1 MSNNADITLVCSTCH
16 ARYSTDVARWRCDC
30 GAPLSLDFAPRYSR
44 EAIYAG
50 EPSLW
55 RYQDAL
61 PLAQRSDLPPM
72 NLGERMTPLRNMEG
86 PWGNAW
92 FKMDYLMPSGS
103 YKDRGTAVMMQQL
116 RLWGVEELIEDSSGN
131 AGASVAAYATLAG
144 IHARIFIPESAS
156 EGKAVQIALSGAEL
170 VRVPGTREQT
180 TEAAFAAAENTFYAS
195 HNWSPWFIHGV
206 KTLALEIWEQLGWRA
221 PQAVVVPVGNGSLV
235 LGLYA
240 GFCELLR
247 AKHIDTLP
255 RIIAVQASACA
266 PLAEAFAT
274 GKDEPVLLVKGATMA
289 EGIASMLP
297 IRGKEILAAV
307 RATAGAIIQVGEEEM
322 WEALQLMARR
332 GAYIEPT
339 SAAAV
344 AGFMQLRK
352 KGELQY
358 DDVVV
363 ELTGSGLKATDK
375 LVDLFRQ
382 NTP

>member
-1 MSNNADITLVCSTCH
+1 MPMATEITMVCPTCN
-16 ARYSTDVARWRCDC
+16 ARYSANVARWRCDC
-30 GAPLSLDFAPRYSR
+30 GSPLSLEYTPSYVQTNISV
-44 EAIYAG
+44 G

-55 RYQDAL
+55 RYHEAL
-61 PLAQRSDLPPM
+61 PLASHSELPPM
-72 NLGERMTPLRNMEG
+72 NLGETMTPLRAISG
-86 PWGNAW
+86 PWGNAL

-131 AGASVAAYATLAG
+131 AGASVAAYASLAG
-144 IHARIFIPESAS
+144 IKARIFIPESAS

-170 VRVPGTREQT
+170 VRVPGTREHT
-180 TEAAFAAAENTFYAS
+180 TQAAYSAAESTFYAS

-221 PQAVVVPVGNGSLV
+221 PSAVIVPVGNGSLV
-235 LGLYA
+235 LGLYY
-240 GFCELLR
+240 GFCELLQ
-247 AKHIDTLP
+247 AKQIEALP
-255 RIIAVQASACA
+255 RIIAVQAAACA
-266 PLAEAFAT
+266 PLAEAFMQ
-274 GKDEPVLLVKGATMA
+274 GLDEPVTMVKEATMA
-289 EGIASMLP
+289 EGIASMQP

-307 RATAGAIIQVGEEEM
+307 RATSGEVIKVSEDEM
-322 WEALQLMARR
+322 WSALQMMSQR

-344 AGFMQLRK
+344 AGLMQLRT
-352 KGELQY
+352 KGELQH

-375 LVDLFRQ
+375 LVELFKLHQ
-382 NTP
+382 